1 MAIIVKVPVENSNDT
16 LGCRKAPSEIIA
28 NLEDIYTSESGRQT
42 VKDKLT
48 VLDFKVGSKKNEKS
62 EEVIYKKALDLISGI
77 NEEKCVF
84 IGGDHS
90 ISYSLAKAF
99 LDSCSIETKKPFLI
113 VFDAHPDCKNND
125 TGNYNNVSWL
135 RKLIEEGFPKDKVI
149 IIGLRSSSKEENS
162 FLAENNILTYQMRN
176 ILDFH
181 EICDIVM
188 ELANKHQ
195 IYVSIDIDV
204 VDSVF
209 VPGTFRGEA
218 GGFTSRQLIYFIQ
231 RLNLLKTAKVFDI
244 TEINPD
250 KDFNDVTV
258 KLGAKLL
265 GEIIS

>member
-1 MAIIVKVPVENSNDT
+1 MAIIIKVPVENSHDA
-16 LGCRKAPSEIIA
+16 LGCRKAPNEIIA
-28 NLEDIYTSESGRQT
+28 NLEDIYTSESGRQI
-42 VKDKLT
+42 VKDKLNIID
-48 VLDFKVGSKKNEKS
+48 LNVGNKKT
-62 EEVIYKKALDLISGI
+62 EEASRGIYKKALDLIST
-77 NEEKCVF
+77 NDEKCVF

-99 LDSCSIETKKPFLI
+99 LDVCNVEKKDPFLI
-113 VFDAHPDCKNND
+113 VFDAHPDCKNNGA
-125 TGNYNNVSWL
+125 GNYNNVSWL

-149 IIGLRSSSKEENS
+149 VIGLRSSSKEENS

-209 VPGTFRGEA
+209 VPGTFRGET

-231 RLNLLKTAKVFDI
+231 RLNILKTAKVFDI

-250 KDFNDVTV
+250 KDLNDVTV